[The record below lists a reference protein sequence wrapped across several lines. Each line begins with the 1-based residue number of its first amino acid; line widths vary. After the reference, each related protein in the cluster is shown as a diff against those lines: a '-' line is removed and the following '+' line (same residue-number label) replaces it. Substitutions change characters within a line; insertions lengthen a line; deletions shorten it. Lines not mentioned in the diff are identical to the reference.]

1 MRRAGRRAIPGV
13 VRAAIA
19 GLLASVLAAPL
30 AVLGAVGLAG
40 VTASAARA
48 DLRPRL
54 AQVQR
59 QIDALNHQ
67 AEQAGE
73 RYNTARVELTDTT
86 RRLRAV
92 RQRLERQRR
101 SYDEV
106 RVLVGRIAA
115 SAYRSGSVD
124 PTVVLLLS
132 KDPTAYLR
140 QSVDLTVLGER
151 QAAVMRDMATAR
163 LRLTQDRRAVRQ
175 QQARAAD
182 LQRTLGAEKR
192 TLQARLA
199 AARRVFGSLEAAQR
213 ARLEQQQQAAQQR
226 AVASRA
232 DAPRASRGSRDGPAS
247 DGPAS
252 DGAASDRPASD
263 GPAADVPAAS
273 GRAATAVKTAYAQL
287 GDPYVWAGV
296 GPNSFDCSGLTMY
309 AWASA
314 GVSLP
319 HSSAAQYSA
328 VRHIAVS
335 DLQPGDLVFY
345 YSPISHVAMYIGG
358 GKIIDAPY
366 PGKSVHITGLY
377 SMPLVGAGRP

>member
-1 MRRAGRRAIPGV
+1 MVRRGV
-13 VRAAIA
+13 RSAFA
-19 GLLASVLAAPL
+19 GLLAGVLAVPL
-30 AVLGAVGLAG
+30 AVLGMVGLAG
-40 VTASAARA
+40 VTASSARA

-73 RYNTARVELTDTT
+73 RYNTARVELTETT

-101 SYDEV
+101 SYDAV

-132 KDPTAYLR
+132 EDPTAYLR
-140 QSVDLTVLGER
+140 QSVDLTVLGEH
-151 QAAVMRDMATAR
+151 QAKVLREMATAR
-163 LRLTQDRRAVRQ
+163 LRLTQDRRSVRE
-175 QQARAAD
+175 QQARAAG

-192 TLQARLA
+192 TLRARLA
-199 AARRVFGSLEAAQR
+199 AARRVLGSLKAAQR
-213 ARLEQQQQAAQQR
+213 ARLEQQRQAAQQR

-232 DAPRASRGSRDGPAS
+232 DAPRASRGSRDGPTSDDPTS

-252 DGAASDRPASD
+252 GGQAAD
-263 GPAADVPAAS
+263 GPAADGPAGGQPS
-273 GRAATAVKTAYAQL
+273 GRAAIAVKTAYAQL

-309 AWASA
+309 AWAAA

-328 VRHIAVS
+328 VRRIAVG

-358 GKIIDAPY
+358 GKVIDAPY
-366 PGKSVHITGLY
+366 PGKSVHIAGLY